1 MANSSED
8 AVRRAVD
15 NLLSVVRRTS
25 GVNVNLPCT
34 PTDHRTEISN
44 HTAQVPPPP
53 TTTTTVDEETSVPS
67 SSNIANA
74 VGRARS
80 MISFSTRRG
89 TFSRLNQRERLRA
102 TTSRKPSSSSSN
114 KFKVAEKKPFEF
126 VLIST
131 PGEYVDEPDQT
142 IVMSEELIRLRGF
155 IQIGSNA
162 TEYDIRKAICEAIN
176 KKHPLVSQDDF
187 EFLKANRRKLMKPIS
202 SGEYN
207 FNQIKL
213 LAGQGSIYVKLKERY
228 EYLLDPEY
236 DLKSNDFD
244 DELPVFGNIGNNRNQ
259 ECDANGS
266 TDIIEMGEQNR
277 TITGNLNPPVNRPPS
292 VEVNHSIN
300 TLQPEPEIS
309 GNSDPIMAAQSEN
322 NLEVVVDMIYKYCS
336 HNTIVNPVEILR
348 LAQKCVIRGREL
360 EVTRLDSENEGE
372 TNMIVINRYDVL
384 NTAKEELEDL
394 SDPRLT
400 LEVNFYGEGAHDL
413 GGPRKEFLR
422 LSLQEIKSKYF
433 EHGFREELSEDYEFV
448 GLILALSILQN
459 GPLPRFM
466 PDSMLKSI
474 FDLSLSDD
482 ACVKNIRH
490 GLDKLGLVMLCKK
503 MPILMYLFQA
513 SNDSC
518 LTRKKLL
525 MLLEPEFSA
534 DGSNKRKFENE
545 IYSFFVKYVREA
557 AAGRLG
563 TVTLSSILQFVTCC
577 DNEPVLG
584 FEIKP
589 RITFPEASNG
599 HKYDFLPKAHTC
611 SFVLALP
618 IHTREISIPP
628 DAELFE
634 IYNTAFLNAYFG
646 RI

>member
-1 MANSSED
+1 MANMANSSED

-25 GVNVNLPCT
+25 GVNVNLPCA

-44 HTAQVPPPP
+44 ATAQVPPPP
-53 TTTTTVDEETSVPS
+53 TTTTTADDETSVPS
-67 SSNIANA
+67 SSNIGNA

-102 TTSRKPSSSSSN
+102 TTSRKQSSSSSN
-114 KFKVAEKKPFEF
+114 KFKAAEKKPFEF

-131 PGEYVDEPDQT
+131 PGDYVDEPDQT

-176 KKHPLVSQDDF
+176 KKHCLVSQDDF

-202 SGEYN
+202 SDEYN

-213 LAGQGSIYVKLKERY
+213 LAGQGSIYVKLKERF

-244 DELPVFGNIGNNRNQ
+244 ELPVVFGNIGNNRNQ

-266 TDIIEMGEQNR
+266 RGNIEMGEQNR
-277 TITGNLNPPVNRPPS
+277 TKPPS
-292 VEVNHSIN
+292 VEVNHLIN

-336 HNTIVNPVEILR
+336 HNNIVSPVEILR
-348 LAQKCVIRGREL
+348 LAQKCVIRGRAL

-372 TNMIVINRYDVL
+372 TNMIVINRYDIL

-433 EHGFREELSEDYEFV
+433 EHGFREELSEDYESV
-448 GLILALSILQN
+448 GLILALSIKH
-459 GPLPRFM
+459 FT
-466 PDSMLKSI
+466 KW
-474 FDLSLSDD
+474 
-482 ACVKNIRH
+482 A
-490 GLDKLGLVMLCKK
+490 
-503 MPILMYLFQA
+503 
-513 SNDSC
+513 
-518 LTRKKLL
+518 
-525 MLLEPEFSA
+525 
-534 DGSNKRKFENE
+534 
-545 IYSFFVKYVREA
+545 
-557 AAGRLG
+557 
-563 TVTLSSILQFVTCC
+563 
-577 DNEPVLG
+577 
-584 FEIKP
+584 
-589 RITFPEASNG
+589 ITQVYAR
-599 HKYDFLPKAHTC
+599 YYA
-611 SFVLALP
+611 
-618 IHTREISIPP
+618 
-628 DAELFE
+628 
-634 IYNTAFLNAYFG
+634 
-646 RI
+646 